1 MLKIAFVTSPATVYG
16 NHHDRGFCHL
26 FLQICESLMTL
37 RYQRNP
43 QPFFAAAR
51 RSERGSAASAFV
63 FCPRAP
69 TIKGFPVAWFPS
81 GLRRRGVS
89 LNGQKAGIRMKLS
102 TVRVTNFRSIEDS
115 GEFEV
120 GQLLCLVG
128 KNEAGKTAIEQA
140 LAGLNPHPS
149 TPVAYDLERDF
160 PRRFLADY
168 EELHPDKAATVVTT
182 KWTLSREE
190 KEAIGQELGMSAVTN
205 EPVTVYR
212 RYGDKE
218 PQWEPHLD
226 YQQAVKNL
234 IEKEKLGD
242 EERQP
247 LAEAKNSSDLIK
259 ALEGLPERS
268 QKQERL
274 LERFKKY
281 PNQTMSSFVLSILKP
296 KLPQFMYSSHY
307 DRMVGQIRIDLYPRR
322 LAGQLQPSIDAGER
336 VFVDFLEY
344 AGTSI
349 DEITAAKT
357 YEALNAR
364 CEAASNKITLQL
376 QGYWKQNP
384 FLEIDVRVTK
394 AEPNDPAPF
403 NEGVV
408 ARARVRNTLHKVTV
422 PFSERSAGFIWFFSF
437 LVKFAQVRKTGANL
451 ILLLDEPGLTL
462 HGKAQA
468 DLLRYF
474 EEKLT
479 PDHQVIY
486 TTHSPFMVPPDDLPS
501 VRIVE
506 DKLFQPA
513 PGQWSSE
520 GTKVRDDTMATD
532 RDTLFPLQGALGY
545 EMTQTLFVGKHTL
558 LVEGAGDILYLE
570 SWSSALV
577 RRGKNGL
584 DRRWTPCPA
593 GGIDRIQPF
602 VALFAGQKLDIAA
615 LSDYAK
621 GDKRKV
627 DSLRQNK
634 VMEGEKLLTFAT
646 VLGVDEADIENVLS
660 PALYAKILNQAYNLV
675 GGNELTAQKLLDA
688 DQNTTRL
695 VKKAE
700 AYFRLLPPGTPEFDH
715 FTPADWLFRRPEL
728 LDGDAPE
735 VAETLA
741 RAEKVLAALNKL
753 LPAKA

>member
-1 MLKIAFVTSPATVYG
+1 
-16 NHHDRGFCHL
+16 
-26 FLQICESLMTL
+26 
-37 RYQRNP
+37 
-43 QPFFAAAR
+43 
-51 RSERGSAASAFV
+51 
-63 FCPRAP
+63 
-69 TIKGFPVAWFPS
+69 
-81 GLRRRGVS
+81 
-89 LNGQKAGIRMKLS
+89 MKLS
-102 TVRVTNFRSIEDS
+102 KVRVTNFRSIEDS

-168 EELHPDKAATVVTT
+168 EELHPEQPAKIVTT
-182 KWTLSREE
+182 KWVLSREE
-190 KEAIGQELGMSAVTN
+190 KDAITAQLGTGVVTDT
-205 EPVTVYR
+205 PVTIYR

-218 PQWEPHLD
+218 PQWEPHID
-226 YQQAVKNL
+226 WEKAIENL
-234 IEKEKLGD
+234 IANEKLD
-242 EERQP
+242 EEERQP
-247 LAEAKNSSDLIK
+247 LADAKSSSDVIK
-259 ALEGLPERS
+259 ALDALKERS
-268 QKQERL
+268 QKQQRL
-274 LERFKKY
+274 LDRFKAFPGQSTKGLI
-281 PNQTMSSFVLSILKP
+281 LSILKP

-307 DRMVGQIRIDLYPRR
+307 DRMVGQIRLDLYPRR
-322 LAGQLQPSIDAGER
+322 LAGQVQPPIESGER

-403 NEGVV
+403 NEGIV

-474 EEKLT
+474 EDKLT
-479 PDHQVIY
+479 PEHQVIY

-506 DKLFQPA
+506 DKLFQPV

-577 RRGKNGL
+577 RCGKSGL
-584 DRRWTPCPA
+584 DRRWTLCPA
-593 GGIDRIQPF
+593 GGIDKIQPF
-602 VALFAGQKLDIAA
+602 VSLFAGQKLDVAA

-634 VMEGEKLLTFAT
+634 IMEGEKLLTFAT
-646 VLGVDEADIENVLS
+646 LLGVDEADIEDVFS
-660 PALYAKILNQAYNLV
+660 PALYARISNQAYNLA
-675 GGNELTAQKLLDA
+675 GANELTAQKLLDA

-695 VKKAE
+695 VKKAA
-700 AYFRLLPPGTPEFDH
+700 AYFSLLPPGTPEFDH
-715 FTPADWLFRRPEL
+715 FTPADWLFRHPEL
-728 LDGDAPE
+728 LDVDAPE

-753 LPAKA
+753 LPVKA